1 MKAKVSAPLL
11 PAILLAALAFAAS
24 VQVTISFANAPA
36 SVDGAKLYIYD
47 STGKLVAT
55 AAVSGASASATLD
68 NSYAYLAKLDAQN
81 LYAVFAI
88 PSGATS
94 ATFNFAQAANVTVKI
109 DVVGGYL
116 YKPSGPI
123 EYAVALSV
131 GGTMAN
137 ATVSTAKALYAQPS
151 AKITLP
157 ETLLF
162 PSVYG
167 FRLANITLNGAP
179 VQNGFT
185 ISSAGKYTVEATY
198 EFTGMPW
205 WVFAGIAA
213 FLVLLIAAAA
223 ARGGRRARTAM
234 ALARAS
240 EWLED

>member
-1 MKAKVSAPLL
+1 MKAKVSTLL
-11 PAILLAALAFAAS
+11 PTAILLAALAFAAS
-24 VQVTISFANAPA
+24 VQMTISFISAPA
-36 SVDGAKLYIYD
+36 SIDGAKLYIYD

-55 AAVSGASASATLD
+55 AAVSGTSASATLD
-68 NSYAYLAKLDAQN
+68 NSYEYLAKLDAQK
-81 LYAVFAI
+81 LYAVFTI
-88 PSGATS
+88 PVGATS
-94 ATFNFAQAANVTVKI
+94 ATFNFTQAANVTVK
-109 DVVGGYL
+109 VNVAGGFL

-123 EYAVALSV
+123 EYTVALTV

-151 AKITLP
+151 VKITLP

-167 FRLANITLNGAP
+167 FKLVNITLNGAP

-185 ISSAGKYTVEATY
+185 VSSAGNYTVEATY

-205 WVFAGIAA
+205 WAFAGIAA
-213 FLVLLIAAAA
+213 FAVLLIAALA
-223 ARGGRRARTAM
+223 ARGGRKARMAM
-234 ALARAS
+234 ALAQAS

>member
-1 MKAKVSAPLL
+1 MKAKVLALTL
-11 PAILLAALAFAAS
+11 TILLAALVFAAS
-24 VQVTISFANAPA
+24 VQMTISFVNAPA
-36 SVDGAKLYIYD
+36 SIDGAKLYIYD

-55 AAVSGASASATLD
+55 AAVSGTSASATLD
-68 NSYAYLAKLDAQN
+68 NSYAYLAKLDAQK
-81 LYAVFAI
+81 LYAVFEI
-88 PSGATS
+88 PTGATS
-94 ATFNFAQAANVTVKI
+94 ATFNFTQAANVTVKMN
-109 DVVGGYL
+109 VAGGFL

-123 EYAVALSV
+123 EYTVALSV

-151 AKITLP
+151 VKITLP

-167 FRLANITLNGAP
+167 FKLANITLNGAP

-185 ISSAGKYTVEATY
+185 ISSAGNYTVEATY
-198 EFTGMPW
+198 EFSGMPW

-213 FLVLLIAAAA
+213 FLVLLIAMAA
-223 ARGGRRARTAM
+223 ARGGRKARTAM
-234 ALARAS
+234 ALAQAS